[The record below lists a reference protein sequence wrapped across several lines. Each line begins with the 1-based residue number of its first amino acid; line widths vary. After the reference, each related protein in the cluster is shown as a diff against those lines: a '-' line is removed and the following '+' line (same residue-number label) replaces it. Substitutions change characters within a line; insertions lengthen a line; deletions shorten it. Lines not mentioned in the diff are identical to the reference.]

1 MPNRSIQDGI
11 VLVRGDRR
19 EGKSAPWMSLVGE
32 KRSDHNFS
40 SSNPTGLAPP
50 HTLPHSLLPPQE
62 SRHDY
67 SEQPPPKDGQPITLV
82 PVWKKKRTILFQAHA
97 RSVIPPKPFS
107 CGLSLEGREREMS
120 ESFLFVCYNHLGGSR
135 IFSRLSAW

>member
-19 EGKSAPWMSLVGE
+19 EGKSAPWMSLVRE

-67 SEQPPPKDGQPITLV
+67 SEQPQG
-82 PVWKKKRTILFQAHA
+82 WSAHNSGSGMEKKADNSLFQAHA
-97 RSVIPPKPFS
+97 HSVIPPKPFS